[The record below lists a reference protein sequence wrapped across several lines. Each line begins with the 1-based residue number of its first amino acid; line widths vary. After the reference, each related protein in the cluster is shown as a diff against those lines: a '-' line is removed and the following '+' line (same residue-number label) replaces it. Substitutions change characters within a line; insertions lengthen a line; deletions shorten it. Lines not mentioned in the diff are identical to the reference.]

1 MTILYKDCGYFN
13 EEIDDPYSPY
23 PDECEDCYRYEICLR
38 AKEKEGSSMSKC
50 IDNKLCDLGFTK
62 VADESDDSVVVYQR
76 WNDFQNYA
84 QNVEIVR
91 KSDGTIVISSYQSET
106 NSDGFNNSVGLTFEE
121 MALIVEKCISLK
133 IEYGW

>member
-1 MTILYKDCGYFN
+1 MN
-13 EEIDDPYSPY
+13 
-23 PDECEDCYRYEICLR
+23 
-38 AKEKEGSSMSKC
+38 KC

-62 VADESDDSVVVYQR
+62 IADESEDSVVVYQR

-91 KSDGTIVISSYQSET
+91 KSDGTIVVSSYQVGT
-106 NSDGFNNSVGLTFEE
+106 NSDGFNNSVELTFEE
-121 MALIVEKCISLK
+121 MTLIVEKCINLK